1 VQEEQPVKR
10 SWFTGVV
17 VVLLV
22 ASLTYSVFLFSHKLQ
37 NDQREKALTGERI
50 ITSAWDTKL
59 YTEMIIENTRKLLDT
74 NDIGE
79 RIAAK
84 QALGYTFGGYAKG
97 AQAFIG
103 AAQDIESREL
113 PGHQRNAL
121 TFLSQIELSVR
132 SIGNH
137 DQPLSP
143 QERDYLEGVVALH
156 ERLHAEISRFGVTQ
170 TTQQES
176 LLVLSELEWV
186 DMAYAM
192 LDIMNEPEE
201 VLFEG
206 VNAEDAEQTESAQ

>member
-1 VQEEQPVKR
+1 MQEEQPVKR

-37 NDQREKALTGERI
+37 NDQREKALRGERI
-50 ITSAWDTKL
+50 ITSAWDTRL

-74 NDIGE
+74 DDLGE

-84 QALGYTFGGYAKG
+84 QALGYTFGGYPKG
-97 AQAFIG
+97 VQAFIG
-103 AAQDIESREL
+103 AAQDIEPREL

-143 QERDYLEGVVALH
+143 EERAYLEDVVSLY
-156 ERLHAEISRFGVTQ
+156 ERMHAEINRFGVTQ

-186 DMAYAM
+186 DMAYAI
-192 LDIMNEPEE
+192 LDMMNEPEG

-206 VNAEDAEQTESAQ
+206 VNAEDAAQTEAAQ